1 MCFYPFPGHCELF
14 GDPHYVSFQGI
25 PFDFL
30 DQCSYILVEEQ
41 SPRHNLTIAVDNFY
55 CVPGLQGSCAKGL
68 ILKYQNN
75 VAALN
80 INTQLFVVQVGF
92 HHASIFSNYT
102 AVCNWEYS
110 LERQLILMIMLLY
123 FRLHWT
129 MWQSNHH
136 MRRMVSDL
144 RPRGTW
150 CQFISQRFVLMSPSL
165 HPIPWLWTWPW
176 SISSITPRDNAV
188 STGWSARSVLEV

>member
-1 MCFYPFPGHCELF
+1 MTIPLTQNVIIRVVQLAQVGILTDSYFQLKSKLCFYPFPGHCELF

-102 AVCNWEYS
+102 AVCN
-110 LERQLILMIMLLY
+110 
-123 FRLHWT
+123 
-129 MWQSNHH
+129 
-136 MRRMVSDL
+136 
-144 RPRGTW
+144 
-150 CQFISQRFVLMSPSL
+150 
-165 HPIPWLWTWPW
+165 
-176 SISSITPRDNAV
+176 
-188 STGWSARSVLEV
+188 